1 MQDLGSGEATCR
13 PVHSRLRFTLTKGV
27 GMFDSG
33 VVLLGQEALVLQ
45 TKCFDELSVTKECG
59 IGATQRNRKAPTADA
74 LRSGV
79 AGAVKI
85 QVIHRERVPSRV

>member
-1 MQDLGSGEATCR
+1 M
-13 PVHSRLRFTLTKGV
+13 
-27 GMFDSG
+27 
-33 VVLLGQEALVLQ
+33 Q

>member
-1 MQDLGSGEATCR
+1 MGLVGFMQDLGSGEATCR

-59 IGATQRNRKAPTADA
+59 IGRPSATGRRQRPMPF
-74 LRSGV
+74 V
-79 AGAVKI
+79 V
-85 QVIHRERVPSRV
+85 V